1 MLKATSRKPDEWVG
15 QMRPSPPHEAWYY
28 TVEMVAVNAVMAG
41 AKPEYFPTILA
52 IASKGLTSMFSSTSS
67 FARMVVVN
75 GPVVKEIGMNT
86 SIGALGPNNR
96 ANSSIGRCWTLISKN
111 LGGSGKP
118 GETYLGS
125 QGNQLNYNN
134 LCFPET
140 EEGLPAGWNPLH
152 VQKGFKKSDSV
163 VSLFSGWSFN
173 DIAWYSPLPQ
183 HEVIRGW
190 LEHFFS
196 FGTTQATLVLDPI
209 VAADV
214 AAKGYPTKEA
224 FTKYLADNTGTPG
237 WLYWSQNAN
246 ALKQAQS
253 GVEPYASWYKQ
264 GQGAVVPVSRYKRGG
279 GGVARNTA
287 FMASK
292 DRGEPSNSIEIVV
305 TGGGTN
311 TFWSG
316 GDFGYAGSASVDQWR

>member
-1 MLKATSRKPDEWVG
+1 
-15 QMRPSPPHEAWYY
+15 
-28 TVEMVAVNAVMAG
+28 
-41 AKPEYFPTILA
+41 
-52 IASKGLTSMFSSTSS
+52 MF
-67 FARMVVVN
+67 VVN

-86 SIGALGPNNR
+86 GIGALGPMDR

-125 QGNQLNYNN
+125 QGNALNYDN
-134 LCFPET
+134 LCFPEN
-140 EEGLPAGWNPLH
+140 EDGLPPGWNPLH

-163 VSLFSGWSFN
+163 VSLFSGWSVN
-173 DIAWYSPLPQ
+173 DIAWYSPLPI

-196 FGTTQATLVLDPI
+196 FGTSQATLILDPI

-214 AAKGYPTKEA
+214 ASKGYPTKEA
-224 FTKYLADNTGTPG
+224 FARYLADNTGTPG
-237 WLYWSQNAN
+237 WLYWSQNPN
-246 ALKQAQS
+246 SLKQAQA
-253 GVEPYASWYKQ
+253 GVEPYAGWYKQ
-264 GQGAVVPVSRYKRGG
+264 GQGAVVPVSRYEGRRR
-279 GGVARNTA
+279 RNNSS
-287 FMASK
+287 FIASK
-292 DRGEPSNSIEIVV
+292 DNNEPTTSIEIVV